1 MARLDNNT
9 FDDREIQRRIF
20 DDEGFQYNRD
30 VSANTKLTTIIA
42 SLATVIAAVVAVGVL
57 ISTLTVE
64 LQQSNPLEIAQ
75 GNVAGF
81 THVNKFGENDD
92 IDSDVLADIWDGG
105 KTVGALPAGTSL
117 IWLAPTAAA
126 VHNITSTSALDDGDP
141 GGSGARTIAVF
152 GLSDWDTAETS
163 DTLTLNGTSNVAT
176 SAYVIIHRLKVLT
189 MGSTSNAG
197 TITAT
202 ATAPSATTVT
212 ARVEVG
218 HGSSH
223 MAIYGIPSTQIGYM
237 TNVFISALKS
247 GGATGLAD
255 VNLLLNPEPDVQ
267 TTGYIRKETFGLE
280 DGGTS
285 SYNSPFMPPK
295 VFPGPAIIKF
305 QTLSGAANM
314 AIVVSFDLVLVDN

>member
-1 MARLDNNT
+1 MSGQQDDLNN
-9 FDDREIQRRIF
+9 IQAL
-20 DDEGFQYNRD
+20 QTSNKNAL
-30 VSANTKLTTIIA
+30 VVA
-42 SLATVIAAVVAVGVL
+42 IAAVTAAIVAVGVL
-57 ISTLTVE
+57 VSLLTV
-64 LQQSNPLEIAQ
+64 QVDKSNPLEIAR
-75 GNVAGF
+75 GNVSGF

-92 IDSDVLADIWDGG
+92 IDSGILADIWDGG
-105 KTVGALPAGTSL
+105 KTVGALPAGSSL

-126 VHNITSTSALDDGDP
+126 VHNITSTSANDDGDP

-152 GLSDWDTAETS
+152 GLPDWDTAEIS
-163 DTLTLNGTSNVAT
+163 DTLTMNGTSNVAT

-189 MGSTSNAG
+189 MGSTSNVG

-223 MAIYGIPSTQIGYM
+223 MAIYGIPSTQTGYM
-237 TNVFISALKS
+237 TNIFISALKS

-255 VNLLLNPEPDVQ
+255 INLLTNPEPDTQ
-267 TTGYIRKETFGLE
+267 TTGYVRLETFGLE

-285 SYNSPFMPPK
+285 SYNSPFNPPK
-295 VFPGPAIIKF
+295 VFPGPMIVKF
-305 QTLSGAANM
+305 QVLSGAANM
-314 AIVVSFDLVLVDN
+314 AISLSFDMILIDN